1 MLFLRKNKYI
11 MKFILGFFSVLLFVG
26 CNTSNPK
33 LTASIDNTKDGTN
46 VYLTQLG
53 PQNIPIPLDTTQV
66 LNYTFEFELK
76 AVNQD
81 INLIQIEGINGNL
94 IFINDA
100 ETIDIDINKENLRNS
115 SIKAGEHN
123 TLLKSYIDQ
132 ITSYSKEKNFI
143 RNEYQKAVQ
152 SNDEIAVLDSKLDL
166 EAIDEEAN
174 EATITFIKTN
184 THSIVGMMA
193 LSDVMSSKSIPLN
206 QMKSLYDD
214 FEGNIKDTPLGR
226 KLGQNIAK
234 IGATDIG
241 AEAPKFSGPTPDG
254 DILSLEEAMG
264 KVTLIDFWASW
275 CKPCRIENPNIVSIY
290 EDYKD
295 RGFSVV
301 GVSLDKPNSKD
312 AWTKAIADDNL
323 NWNHISNL
331 KQWQDPIA
339 QKYGVRAI
347 PAAFLIDEDGIIIGK
362 DLRGN
367 DLREKVREVL
377 GD

>member
-1 MLFLRKNKYI
+1 
-11 MKFILGFFSVLLFVG
+11 MKFIISFFSVLLLIG
-26 CNTSNPK
+26 CNSSDSK
-33 LTASIDNTKDGTN
+33 LKATVDNIDNGTP

-53 PQNIPIPLDTTQV
+53 PENIPIPLDTTRIQNNTFTFD
-66 LNYTFEFELK
+66 LNTD
-76 AVNQD
+76 NQS

-94 IFINDA
+94 IFINDS
-100 ETIDIDINKENLRNS
+100 EKINIDVNKENLRNS
-115 SIKAGEHN
+115 SIEAGEHN

-132 ITSYSKEKNFI
+132 LTSYSKEKNFI
-143 RNEYQKAVQ
+143 RNEYQRAMQ
-152 SNDEIAVLDSKLDL
+152 SQDEIAALDSKLDL
-166 EAIDEEAN
+166 EAVDKEAN
-174 EATITFIKTN
+174 EATINFIKTN

-206 QMKSLYDD
+206 QMKSLYDA
-214 FEGNIKDTPLGR
+214 FEGEVKDTPLGR

-254 DILSLEEAMG
+254 DVLSLSEAMG

-275 CKPCRIENPNIVSIY
+275 CKPCRIENPNIVNIY
-290 EDYKD
+290 NDYKD
-295 RGFSVV
+295 RGFTVV
-301 GVSLDKPNSKD
+301 GVSLDKPNSKR

-323 NWNHISNL
+323 DWNHISNL
-331 KQWQDPIA
+331 KHWQEPIA

-347 PAAFLIDEDGIIIGK
+347 PAAFLIDENGIIIGK

-367 DLREKVREVL
+367 ELREKVKEVL
-377 GD
+377 GE